1 MIGESDGTRRAA
13 RRAGDSGPA
22 AEASSR
28 ERPAS
33 CVDGGVDIDGA
44 YAVENRGDR
53 RGGINGDGGELLG
66 SDCGVRRERILQGS
80 ERRVP
85 LPASRRLDRPILD
98 QSGASDGRL
107 H

>member
-13 RRAGDSGPA
+13 RRARDSGRA
-22 AEASSR
+22 AEARSR

-33 CVDGGVDIDGA
+33 RVDGGVDIDGA

-53 RGGINGDGGELLG
+53 RGGVNGDGRELLG
-66 SDCGVRRERILQGS
+66 SDCRVRRERILQGS

-85 LPASRRLDRPILD
+85 LPASRRLD
-98 QSGASDGRL
+98 
-107 H
+107 